1 MYLNFP
7 NQKKNTIKCD
17 VIERRTFIL
26 LTTDVCHVTSQQGPS
41 REERLLEATPRRVE
55 TVTFP
60 SFFSCFCFTL
70 GHDLWTFLAFSQPVL
85 VLDLKRL
92 IAGIN
97 VIYYVCIKTV
107 LRLES
112 SQGKMS

>member
-7 NQKKNTIKCD
+7 TQEKNTIKCD

-26 LTTDVCHVTSQQGPS
+26 LNTKCATSHPS
-41 REERLLEATPRRVE
+41 KARLENERLLEATPRCVE
-55 TVTFP
+55 TLTFL

-70 GHDLWTFLAFSQPVL
+70 GHNLWTFLVFSQPVL

-97 VIYYVCIKTV
+97 VDLLHLY
-107 LRLES
+107 
-112 SQGKMS
+112 